1 MALLLAIMV
10 DSSGQSRQ
18 EPPRQNPGGTQQRTN
33 TEQRDTDQVP
43 PSIIKKLPAE
53 DIQQKPAADE
63 QKGQDNRSDTWALSD
78 KIAVIASIV
87 ALLQFFALVGTVFV
101 LMSTARR
108 QLRAYVL
115 VSSAQI
121 HDFGIEHP
129 PRVEVIIKNS
139 GQTPAF
145 DLLSWGGMII
155 EKFPLN
161 IELALPPPDIKQSQT
176 AQGPGDSS
184 SHSITAGRPLTKIET
199 PPPFCVWLLLLL
211 LWRPW
216 GDVASR
222 SFGRLAIP
230 EVPSGEPRVFA
241 FERPCMMPDHV
252 AGRVARRLIF
262 SGIAGEIS
270 VPEFGG
276 IFGKE
281 FVADAQH
288 EGERGHV
295 ALRSIRTPRRY
306 ASETILFTDAI
317 CFLESRSRLWR
328 ARTLVINDLVQLF
341 GQDSRETAS
350 SHAFI
355 SADSALS
362 ARLGCRSNGAGA
374 VRAFVKSCQS
384 RLLER
389 SERSIARA
397 VARTSWSNGD
407 PRRGISRARTGGNS
421 RGAVMACTR
430 CPSRHGGPPLP
441 MGSQDFGRDN
451 RVRIAM
457 SRASAISLSET

>member
-1 MALLLAIMV
+1 MLRTCRVILGMALLLAMMV

-63 QKGQDNRSDTWALSD
+63 QKGPDNRSDTWALSD

-87 ALLQFFALVGTVFV
+87 ALLQFFALVGTLFV

-115 VSSAQI
+115 ISSAQI

-199 PPPFCVWLLLLL
+199 
-211 LWRPW
+211 
-216 GDVASR
+216 DV
-222 SFGRLAIP
+222 
-230 EVPSGEPRVFA
+230 V
-241 FERPCMMPDHV
+241 
-252 AGRVARRLIF
+252 
-262 SGIAGEIS
+262 IAGGMAIYVFGEIKYKD
-270 VPEFGG
+270 
-276 IFGKE
+276 IFK
-281 FVADAQH
+281 
-288 EGERGHV
+288 
-295 ALRSIRTPRRY
+295 T
-306 ASETILFTDAI
+306 
-317 CFLESRSRLWR
+317 
-328 ARTLVINDLVQLF
+328 
-341 GQDSRETAS
+341 
-350 SHAFI
+350 
-355 SADSALS
+355 
-362 ARLGCRSNGAGA
+362 
-374 VRAFVKSCQS
+374 
-384 RLLER
+384 ER
-389 SERSIARA
+389 STRFRMMY
-397 VARTSWSNGD
+397 
-407 PRRGISRARTGGNS
+407 GGGG
-421 RGAVMACTR
+421 GAAPDGALTFCEE
-430 CPSRHGGPPLP
+430 GN
-441 MGSQDFGRDN
+441 DAN
-451 RVRIAM
+451 
-457 SRASAISLSET
+457 